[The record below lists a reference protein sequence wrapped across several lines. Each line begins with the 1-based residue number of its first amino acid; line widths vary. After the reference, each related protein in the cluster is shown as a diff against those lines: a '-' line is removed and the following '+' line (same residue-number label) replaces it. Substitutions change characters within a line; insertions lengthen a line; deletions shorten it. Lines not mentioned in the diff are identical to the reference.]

1 MDQYKEDIALKTT
14 ITFRNIDHTEALDD
28 KIQSKSAKLE
38 RFLGPDS
45 ELNWV
50 SWVENDVQISEA
62 RLHHRGEHYIAKSSD
77 KNLYH
82 TFDQVIDKL
91 EAQITK
97 EHSKSKDKHHQKV
110 SSLT

>member
-1 MDQYKEDIALKTT
+1 MKTT
-14 ITFRNIDHTEALDD
+14 ITFRNIDHTDALDE
-28 KIQSKSAKLE
+28 KIKSKSAKLE
-38 RFLGPDS
+38 RLLGPES

-62 RLHHRGEHYIAKSSD
+62 RLHHRGEHYVAKSSD

-91 EAQITK
+91 EAQVSK
-97 EHSKSKDKHHQKV
+97 EHSKFRNKHAQKAGA
-110 SSLT
+110 LG